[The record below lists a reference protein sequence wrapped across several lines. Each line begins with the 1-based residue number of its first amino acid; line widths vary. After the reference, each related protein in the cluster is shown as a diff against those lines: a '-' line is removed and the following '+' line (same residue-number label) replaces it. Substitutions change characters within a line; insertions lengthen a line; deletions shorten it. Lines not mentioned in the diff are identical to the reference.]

1 MKYQLFAYRSD
12 TATPVAGL
20 RLGDQAYDL
29 SRSAKVASLNLPAIT
44 IDGLLEDWKRSY
56 EQLQT
61 LANQI
66 AENPADYQAQLL
78 DLSTLEFAPPLQ
90 RPGTIYAAGA
100 NYKDHVEA
108 MARAI
113 NIKPPMDPR
122 SEGIPPWHFIKA
134 GRGSLAAHKQIVGI
148 PEGTKKL
155 DWEAELAVVI
165 GRRAYRVN
173 EDEAL
178 DYVAGYTCANDLSSR
193 DHVRRDRVDPSSPFY
208 YDWTAHKCF
217 NGACPLGPYV
227 TPAQFVK
234 SPENLDIKL
243 WRNGQLEQDS
253 NTSNHLYGVAE
264 QIAYLT
270 KRIEL
275 FPGDVLLTG
284 TPAGVGME
292 KGIFLARGDVL
303 KVWIDGLGELETTID

>member
-1 MKYQLFAYRSD
+1 MKYQLFTFHSD
-12 TATPVAGL
+12 TAVPTTGL
-20 RLGDQAYDL
+20 LLGDRSYDL
-29 SRSAKVASLNLPAIT
+29 SRAVQTASSNLSAVT
-44 IDGLLEDWKRSY
+44 IDGLLEDWKRSN
-56 EQLQT
+56 EQLQI
-61 LANQI
+61 LANDI
-66 AENPADYQAQLL
+66 ADHPSKYQAQLV
-78 DLSTLEFAPPLQ
+78 DLNTLKFAPPLQ
-90 RPGTIYAAGA
+90 RPGTVYAAGA

-113 NIKPPMDPR
+113 NIKPPQDPR
-122 SEGIPPWHFIKA
+122 SEGIAPWHFIKA
-134 GRGSLAAHKQIVGI
+134 GRGSLAAHKQVVRI
-148 PEGTKKL
+148 PEGTHKL

-165 GRRAYRVN
+165 GRRAYRVS

-193 DHVRRDRVDPSSPFY
+193 DHVRRSQVDPSSPFY

-217 NGACPLGPYV
+217 NGACPIGPYV
-227 TPAQFVK
+227 TPAQFVE

-243 WRNGQLEQDS
+243 WRNGHLEQDS
-253 NTSNHLYGVAE
+253 NTSNHLYGVAA

-270 KRIEL
+270 QRIEL

-292 KGIFLARGDVL
+292 KGVFLSHGDVL